1 MVKFKK
7 AIGIIILL
15 NLMIILFFSGC
26 AQNEAEEDKLVFG
39 YSTPSLQNSFW
50 ISVSSAMQESAD
62 EHGVELYLRDG
73 ASNTA
78 KQAADIEDLIE
89 QDVDVM
95 LITPYDSLSL
105 TPSIKEVNKAGI
117 PLIIVDIGVKDPEIE
132 YDCFIVTDNYRG
144 GKLAAAWLAGYIK
157 ENEIQDPLVATIEAQ
172 LGAENARERHRGF
185 VEVMG
190 RNGIPVI
197 EGYPADSL
205 KDKAMIIMEDLLQTH
220 PDITAVFG
228 ECDDMALGALQAI
241 RQAQADTIVV
251 GYDGNFAACEEIK
264 KGSNLMADIDQ
275 RPEEMG
281 RLAIE
286 IGLKILNGE
295 KFNKEIK
302 INPVLIVRDNVD
314 EFLNK

>member
-1 MVKFKK
+1 
-7 AIGIIILL
+7 
-15 NLMIILFFSGC
+15 
-26 AQNEAEEDKLVFG
+26 
-39 YSTPSLQNSFW
+39 
-50 ISVSSAMQESAD
+50 
-62 EHGVELYLRDG
+62 
-73 ASNTA
+73 
-78 KQAADIEDLIE
+78 
-89 QDVDVM
+89 
-95 LITPYDSLSL
+95 
-105 TPSIKEVNKAGI
+105 
-117 PLIIVDIGVKDPEIE
+117 
-132 YDCFIVTDNYRG
+132 
-144 GKLAAAWLAGYIK
+144 
-157 ENEIQDPLVATIEAQ
+157 
-172 LGAENARERHRGF
+172 
-185 VEVMG
+185 
-190 RNGIPVI
+190 
-197 EGYPADSL
+197 
-205 KDKAMIIMEDLLQTH
+205 MEDLLQTH